1 MNTVGGACAWCE
13 RAFDDHAEHLPG
25 RTRCAACGVA
35 TTDPWPTD
43 EQLDAAYAGWYRP
56 EAGRFLGIGDTL
68 LRRSRGALARRL
80 DSVAPPGRILDVGA
94 GAGDLLD
101 ALAAS
106 GRDAVGLE
114 RSSRRP
120 DVLSGELSDVTGP
133 FAAVVFWHSLEHLAR
148 PGHALAQAAAL
159 LTPRGLIVVALPNA
173 ASLQARA
180 FGDRWFALDLPR
192 HLVHVPQPSLTAR
205 LDELGLTVERISH
218 LRGGQVLFGWLH
230 GLVGKLTGGLD
241 LYDAIRRPQA
251 RQRPMRRSRRLAA
264 LAAALVVAPGAAVA
278 AGVEVLVRRGGTV
291 YVEARL
297 A

>member
-1 MNTVGGACAWCE
+1 MKTPADACAWCGRPFDE
-13 RAFDDHAEHLPG
+13 RTERLAG
-25 RTRCAACGVA
+25 RMRCAACGVA

-43 EQLDAAYAGWYRP
+43 EQLDVAYADWYRP
-56 EAGRFLGIGDTL
+56 ESGRFLGIGDTL

-80 DSVAPPGRILDVGA
+80 DRVAPPGRILDVGA

-120 DVLSGELSDVTGP
+120 DVLAGELSDVTGP

-148 PGHALAQAAAL
+148 PGRALAQAAAL
-159 LTPRGLIVVALPNA
+159 LTPRGLLVVALPNSD
-173 ASLQARA
+173 SLQARA
-180 FGDRWFALDLPR
+180 FGERWFALDLPR
-192 HLVHVPQPSLTAR
+192 HLVHVPESALTRR
-205 LDELGLTVERISH
+205 LDELGLTVERTSH

-230 GLVGKLTGGLD
+230 GLVGRVTGGLD
-241 LYDAIRRPQA
+241 LYDAIRRPEA
-251 RQRPMRRSRRLAA
+251 RQRPMRRSRRLAT
-264 LAAALVVAPGAAVA
+264 LAGAFLLAPGAAA
-278 AGVEVLVRRGGTV
+278 MAGIEVLLRRGGTV
-291 YVEARL
+291 YVEARR